1 MGRLL
6 PALVSA
12 MAMSLA
18 AFATPASATLHG
30 WCGAGTIS
38 LCLDNGTNSPFAMNP
53 PNPFGFTSSPPGE
66 TGSLSIAILVPD
78 NENPGFSAPLIT
90 GAASATANLFSTTPW
105 TSGFLDAYLGLD
117 ASPANPIGAFL
128 PSTEALDPGA
138 AGFFVYMAD
147 VGTQTF
153 AGPGGPPNQL
163 FDITSLP
170 LASYIVGFVDLG
182 ASGIEATANSGAIFV
197 TVPGL
202 NEVPEPSALAL
213 LGSALAAL
221 GFVLWRRRR
230 VA

>member
-1 MGRLL
+1 
-6 PALVSA
+6 
-12 MAMSLA
+12 
-18 AFATPASATLHG
+18 
-30 WCGAGTIS
+30 
-38 LCLDNGTNSPFAMNP
+38 
-53 PNPFGFTSSPPGE
+53 
-66 TGSLSIAILVPD
+66 
-78 NENPGFSAPLIT
+78 
-90 GAASATANLFSTTPW
+90 
-105 TSGFLDAYLGLD
+105 
-117 ASPANPIGAFL
+117 
-128 PSTEALDPGA
+128 DPGT

-182 ASGIEATANSGAIFV
+182 ASGIEATANRGAIFV

-202 NEVPEPSALAL
+202 NEGPEPSRLALLGPAPGLNEGPEPSALAL
-213 LGSALAAL
+213 LGAALAGL